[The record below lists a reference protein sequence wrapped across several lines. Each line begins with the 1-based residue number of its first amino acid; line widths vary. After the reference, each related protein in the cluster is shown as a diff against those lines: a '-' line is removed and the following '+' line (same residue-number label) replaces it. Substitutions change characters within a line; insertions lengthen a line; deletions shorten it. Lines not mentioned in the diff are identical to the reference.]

1 MEDFQSWLDVETGPS
16 NQDGADAKAKQV
28 AATKVKTER
37 EVATRA
43 RPDLRKTDVVG
54 TFQETTKEAAQTEP
68 WKQIGDHK
76 VAMTWHS
83 SLCWG
88 AEVALS
94 VEEGDLVSIDL
105 VDSQGWAHAIM
116 KGNKQGWLPY
126 AVLHRVVHCAKTY
139 FSEDTYEDY
148 LLLKPND
155 EVVVYSQQQDGERL
169 WCYGGQLKAGTN
181 VIEQVGWFPAEVI
194 A

>member
-1 MEDFQSWLDVETGPS
+1 
-16 NQDGADAKAKQV
+16 
-28 AATKVKTER
+28 
-37 EVATRA
+37 
-43 RPDLRKTDVVG
+43 
-54 TFQETTKEAAQTEP
+54 
-68 WKQIGDHK
+68 
-76 VAMTWHS
+76 MTWHS

-181 VIEQVGWFPAEVI
+181 VVEQVGWFPAEVI